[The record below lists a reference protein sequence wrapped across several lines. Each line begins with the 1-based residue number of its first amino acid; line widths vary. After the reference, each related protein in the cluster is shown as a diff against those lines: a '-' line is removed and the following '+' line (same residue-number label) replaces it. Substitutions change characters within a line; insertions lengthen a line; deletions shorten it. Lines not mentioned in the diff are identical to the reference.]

1 MPRHKQ
7 VTTCRRGGGPVSKT
21 CSCEHCSLAVCAVCG
36 GAEGTLT
43 TDCPGIKV
51 PYERHQ
57 EVFETNL
64 DYTDARGWHLLGFAH
79 AVEHGHSYV
88 HENRPGDGTPIPRRS
103 PRFEDTKLP
112 PEPLPA
118 TDPRAVVAPSI
129 NWVAV
134 DRITDLKHDLTLKAI
149 AWVLADR
156 AADEHSVTLTRV
168 EDEIAPHLPK
178 GQEPNAQALELLKTL
193 EYEKIGFRLAN
204 QRAEKCNDEFRQTAR
219 KLVAALEEGQVAS
232 VANDKMLFTR
242 TCGCTVI
249 AGAAC
254 PHFVG
259 ASGGVVD
266 ARQLQRIPL
275 LRDER
280 DPRD

>member
-64 DYTDARGWHLLGFAH
+64 DYTDDRGWHLAQ
-79 AVEHGHSYV
+79 
-88 HENRPGDGTPIPRRS
+88 GDEGIPIRRS
-103 PRFEDTKLP
+103 PHFEDTKLL
-112 PEPLPA
+112 PEPSHP
-118 TDPRAVVAPSI
+118 DPRAVVAPSI

-178 GQEPNAQALELLKTL
+178 GQEPNEQALELLKTL

-219 KLVAALEEGQVAS
+219 KLVAALEEGQVAA